1 MSIVDEMI
9 SHIQGQTSYKVRVK
23 SFKHKMKTWE
33 NGRAICLKRFNV
45 DGVDLK
51 LEINPNGDEAYGGKE
66 GHVSILIRNLSE
78 VDISI
83 KFDLALGKR
92 GDEVKDC
99 EANIKAGCIIF
110 FGQFFNHRK
119 IRRSD
124 NDDDFAIKF
133 TVKRLWKAFVNN
145 SGMCNIEQ
153 RMESLEKSVKSLT
166 SQVENSSTEQRMES
180 LEQSVKSLM
189 SKIENSSTTGNPPY
203 PECPICLENMTHDT
217 RIMQCGLGHLICQKC
232 FDRLDYSSCPTC
244 SKAIT
249 GRCHGMETYL
259 KTLFDNNNK

>member
-23 SFKHKMKTWE
+23 NFKHKMKTWE
-33 NGRAICLKRFNV
+33 NGRVIHLRSFTV

-51 LEINPNGDEAYGGKE
+51 LEIYPNGRVCEE
-66 GHVSILIRNLSE
+66 GHVAISIFNLSE

-92 GDEVKDC
+92 GDEVKDD
-99 EANIKAGCIIF
+99 ETNINPGEGWSFGKF
-110 FGQFFNHRK
+110 FDHRK
-119 IRRSD
+119 IRKCD
-124 NDDDFAIKF
+124 NDDDFEITF
-133 TVKRLWKAFVNN
+133 TVKRLWKEFLNN
-145 SGMCNIEQ
+145 SGTNNIEQ
-153 RMESLEKSVKSLT
+153 RMESLEKSMK
-166 SQVENSSTEQRMES
+166 N
-180 LEQSVKSLM
+180 LM
-189 SKIENSSTTGNPPY
+189 SKVEDSATTKKPPF
-203 PECPICLENMTHDT
+203 PECPICLENMTHET
-217 RIMQCGLGHLICQKC
+217 RIMQCGLGHLLCQNC

-259 KTLFDNNNK
+259 KTLFDNNNE